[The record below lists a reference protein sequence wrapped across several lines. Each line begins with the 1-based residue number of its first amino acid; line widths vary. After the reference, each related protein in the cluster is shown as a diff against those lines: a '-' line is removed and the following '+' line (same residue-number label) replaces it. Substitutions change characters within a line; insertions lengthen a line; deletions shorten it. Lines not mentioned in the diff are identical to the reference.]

1 MRQRIMDKVE
11 KLLRKYPE
19 LRDDDLYLFATVCY
33 NTNKNIWYMPF
44 GKVIKHHKEL
54 KLPSYESVTRA
65 RRKLQE
71 SIPELRGKRYTER
84 QRAEREYRE
93 TYRRHDNAV

>member
-1 MRQRIMDKVE
+1 MRQKLMDKVE

-19 LRDDDLYLFATVCY
+19 LRDDDLLLYGAMCGNANRIVWHL
-33 NTNKNIWYMPF
+33 PF
-44 GKVIKHHKEL
+44 GKVITNHKEY

-71 SIPELRGKRYTER
+71 CIPELRGNRYTER
-84 QRAEREYRE
+84 MRAEIEYRTE
-93 TYRRHDNAV
+93 YGHR